1 MLWHERPMFLPNETI
16 NLLEENTSAWAQKN
30 TSVRVGGMLL
40 SVNVFVPLNC
50 KVPWCQ
56 ELF

>member
-1 MLWHERPMFLPNETI
+1 MFLPNETI

-40 SVNVFVPLNC
+40 SVSIFCSP
-50 KVPWCQ
+50 
-56 ELF
+56 